1 MAQSIKI
8 KIAGTEYPLMANTP
22 EMEQFIRL
30 AAEEINAMLG
40 KYDARFPDKPLVDK
54 LAFVTLNE
62 TVAKI
67 TAQRRLA
74 EVKEEVSSLCA
85 DTEAYL
91 KGKE

>member
-40 KYDARFPDKPLVDK
+40 KYDARFPTSPLW
-54 LAFVTLNE
+54 T
-62 TVAKI
+62 
-67 TAQRRLA
+67 
-74 EVKEEVSSLCA
+74 SLH
-85 DTEAYL
+85 L
-91 KGKE
+91 